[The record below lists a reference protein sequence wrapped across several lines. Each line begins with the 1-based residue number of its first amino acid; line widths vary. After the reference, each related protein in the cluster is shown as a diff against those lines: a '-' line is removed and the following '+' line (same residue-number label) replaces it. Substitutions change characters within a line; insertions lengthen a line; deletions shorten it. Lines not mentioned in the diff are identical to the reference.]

1 MMLFFLKSLIS
12 VIALLAACVLLPQ
25 FSLGLLR
32 VVLRGVGWVIR
43 KRTQARREAILA
55 RVHADDEELLAK
67 QPKPTSTSAPSAE
80 DEDWEKVDTSSGDI
94 SGRASQNSQQSGNE
108 EWTGIIGFFHPFCN
122 AGGGGERVLWE
133 AVRATQRRWPKAVCA
148 IYTGDLNVTK
158 AAMLERV
165 QNRFNIKLHAPT
177 VELLYLTTRKYVQSS
192 MYPYMTL
199 LGQSLGSLI
208 VGYDAFT
215 LLVPDI
221 FVDTMGYAFTVAF
234 CKLLFPSV
242 PTGAYVHYPTISTD
256 MLQSLDDK
264 TGLKGV
270 NAGAGTGHKG
280 TLKRKYWLAFARLYG
295 WVGSHIDVVMCNSSW
310 TSAHIRTIWGPS
322 RHNPLLSAQ
331 AIQYPD
337 PVVVFPP
344 TAVSDI
350 QSTIPVTRE
359 TESTRTPTLL
369 YIAQFRPEKNHPLIL
384 RSFARFLERHN
395 KNTTKST
402 TTSSSEEPQL
412 ILIGTVRPSSP
423 DETHIYNLRLLAHEL
438 RIRNNTTFLCDAS
451 WPTILSHL
459 STSSIGVNAMWN
471 EHFGICVVEYQAAG
485 LIAVVHDSGGP
496 REDIVVD
503 LPPPNDSENT
513 LALPGTTE
521 NGGSGATGF
530 RATSEEE
537 FAEAFEKAL
546 ALTPEE
552 RVSMR
557 LRAQRSALRFTEEEF
572 SRKWVGEIG
581 KLVGMV
587 SV

>member
-1 MMLFFLKSLIS
+1 
-12 VIALLAACVLLPQ
+12 
-25 FSLGLLR
+25 
-32 VVLRGVGWVIR
+32 
-43 KRTQARREAILA
+43 
-55 RVHADDEELLAK
+55 
-67 QPKPTSTSAPSAE
+67 
-80 DEDWEKVDTSSGDI
+80 
-94 SGRASQNSQQSGNE
+94 
-108 EWTGIIGFFHPFCN
+108 
-122 AGGGGERVLWE
+122 
-133 AVRATQRRWPKAVCA
+133 
-148 IYTGDLNVTK
+148 
-158 AAMLERV
+158 
-165 QNRFNIKLHAPT
+165 
-177 VELLYLTTRKYVQSS
+177 
-192 MYPYMTL
+192 MTL

-221 FVDTMGYAFTVAF
+221 FVDTMGYAFAVAF
-234 CKLLFPSV
+234 CKLLFPTV

-270 NAGAGTGHKG
+270 NAGAGTGLKG

-295 WVGSHIDVVMCNSSW
+295 WVGSHVDVVMCNSSW
-310 TSAHIRTIWGPS
+310 TSAHVRSIWGPS
-322 RHNPLLSAQ
+322 RHNPLNSSQ
-331 AIQYPD
+331 TIKYKD

-350 QSTIPVTRE
+350 QSTIPVTLE
-359 TESTRTPTLL
+359 TERSRTPTLL
-369 YIAQFRPEKNHPLIL
+369 YIAQFRPEKNHPHVL
-384 RSFARFLERHN
+384 RSFARFLERYN
-395 KNTTKST
+395 STQSDTSST
-402 TTSSSEEPQL
+402 TEEPQL
-412 ILIGTVRPSSP
+412 ILIGNVRPSSP

-459 STSSIGVNAMWN
+459 ASSSIGVNAMWN

-503 LPPPNDSENT
+503 LPEADTAPVT
-513 LALPGTTE
+513 AI
-521 NGGSGATGF
+521 GGRATGF
-530 RATSEEE
+530 RATTEEE
-537 FAEAFEKAL
+537 FADAFEKAL
-546 ALTPEE
+546 SLSSEE
-552 RVSMR
+552 KVAMR

-587 SV
+587 PT

>member
-1 MMLFFLKSLIS
+1 MLFLLKILIS

-25 FSLGLLR
+25 FPLGLLR
-32 VVLRGVGWVIR
+32 IVLRGVGWVIR
-43 KRTQARREAILA
+43 KRTQARREVILS
-55 RVHADDEELLAK
+55 RVRTDEDELLSKESKVA
-67 QPKPTSTSAPSAE
+67 STSAIPAD
-80 DEDWEKVDTSSGDI
+80 DEDWEKVDSSSGDNS
-94 SGRASQNSQQSGNE
+94 SGPASQNFQHSGAD

-158 AAMLERV
+158 EAMLERV
-165 QNRFNIKLHAPT
+165 QTRFNIQLHAPT

-221 FVDTMGYAFTVAF
+221 FVDTMGYAFAVAF

-264 TGLKGV
+264 TGLKGI
-270 NAGAGTGHKG
+270 NAGAGTGLKG

-295 WVGSHIDVVMCNSSW
+295 WIGGHIDVVMCNSSW
-310 TSAHIRTIWGPS
+310 TSSHIRSIWGPS
-322 RHNPLLSAQ
+322 RHTPFLSSQ
-331 AIQYPD
+331 TLKYKD

-350 QSTIPVTRE
+350 QFTIPVTPE
-359 TESTRTPTLL
+359 TETTRTPTLL

-395 KNTTKST
+395 KIKGLST
-402 TTSSSEEPQL
+402 EKQKPEPQL

-459 STSSIGVNAMWN
+459 GTASIGVNAMWN

-496 REDIVVD
+496 REDIVID
-503 LPPPNDSENT
+503 LPESDSGSNSLESR
-513 LALPGTTE
+513 GTR
-521 NGGSGATGF
+521 ATGF
-530 RATSEEE
+530 RATTEEE
-537 FAEAFEKAL
+537 FADAFEKAL
-546 ALTPEE
+546 SLSNDEK
-552 RVSMR
+552 VGMR
-557 LRAQRSALRFTEEEF
+557 LRARKSALRFTEEEF

-581 KLVGMV
+581 KLVGMTQ
-587 SV
+587 

>member
-1 MMLFFLKSLIS
+1 MMLLFLKFLIS
-12 VIALLAACVLLPQ
+12 VIAFLAACVLLPQ

-43 KRTQARREAILA
+43 KRTLARREAILA
-55 RVHADDEELLAK
+55 RVRAAEDLLSK
-67 QPKPTSTSAPSAE
+67 QPKLASTSATAVE
-80 DEDWEKVDTSSGDI
+80 DEDWEKVSSGDST
-94 SGRASQNSQQSGNE
+94 SGSASQNSQQAGAD
-108 EWTGIIGFFHPFCN
+108 EWTGIVGFFHPFCN

-148 IYTGDLNVTK
+148 IYTGDVEVTK

-165 QNRFNIKLHAPT
+165 QTRFNIKLHAPT

-221 FVDTMGYAFTVAF
+221 FIDTMGYAFAIAF

-256 MLQSLDDK
+256 MLQSLDDQ

-270 NAGAGTGHKG
+270 NAGAGTGLRG

-295 WVGSHIDVVMCNSSW
+295 WIGSHVDVVMCNSSW
-310 TSAHIRTIWGPS
+310 TSAHIRAIWGPS
-322 RHNPLLSAQ
+322 RHTPFLSSHT
-331 AIQYPD
+331 IKYKD

-350 QSTIPVTRE
+350 QSTIPVTPE
-359 TESTRTPTLL
+359 TEKTRTPTLL

-384 RSFARFLERHN
+384 RSFARFLERLN
-395 KNTTKST
+395 K
-402 TTSSSEEPQL
+402 TSPTGQGPGSQPHL
-412 ILIGTVRPSSP
+412 ILVGTVRPSSP

-459 STSSIGVNAMWN
+459 GSASIGVNAMWN

-503 LPPPNDSENT
+503 LPVSESES
-513 LALPGTTE
+513 LQDGSE
-521 NGGSGATGF
+521 IGGRATGF
-530 RATSEEE
+530 RATTEEE
-537 FAEAFEKAL
+537 FADAFGKAL
-546 ALTPEE
+546 SLRAEE
-552 RVSMR
+552 KVAMR
-557 LRAQRSALRFTEEEF
+557 LRARKSALRFTEEEF
-572 SRKWVGEIG
+572 SKKWVGEVR
-581 KLVGMV
+581 KLVDMTQ
-587 SV
+587 

>member
-1 MMLFFLKSLIS
+1 
-12 VIALLAACVLLPQ
+12 
-25 FSLGLLR
+25 
-32 VVLRGVGWVIR
+32 
-43 KRTQARREAILA
+43 
-55 RVHADDEELLAK
+55 
-67 QPKPTSTSAPSAE
+67 
-80 DEDWEKVDTSSGDI
+80 
-94 SGRASQNSQQSGNE
+94 
-108 EWTGIIGFFHPFCN
+108 
-122 AGGGGERVLWE
+122 
-133 AVRATQRRWPKAVCA
+133 
-148 IYTGDLNVTK
+148 
-158 AAMLERV
+158 
-165 QNRFNIKLHAPT
+165 
-177 VELLYLTTRKYVQSS
+177 

-199 LGQSLGSLI
+199 LGQSIGSLV

-234 CKLLFPSV
+234 CKLLFPTV

-270 NAGAGTGHKG
+270 NAGAGTGLKG

-295 WVGSHIDVVMCNSSW
+295 WVGSHVDVVMCNSSW
-310 TSAHIRTIWGPS
+310 TSAHVRTIWGPS
-322 RHNPLLSAQ
+322 RHNPLHSSQ
-331 AIQYPD
+331 TIKYKD

-359 TESTRTPTLL
+359 TERSRTPTLL
-369 YIAQFRPEKNHPLIL
+369 YIAQFRPEKNHPHVL
-384 RSFARFLERHN
+384 RSFARFLERYN
-395 KNTTKST
+395 ST
-402 TTSSSEEPQL
+402 QSGDSNATEEPQL
-412 ILIGTVRPSSP
+412 ILIGNVRPSSP

-459 STSSIGVNAMWN
+459 ASSSIGVNAMWN

-503 LPPPNDSENT
+503 LPETDTAPVT
-513 LALPGTTE
+513 AI
-521 NGGSGATGF
+521 GGRATGF
-530 RATSEEE
+530 RATTEEE
-537 FAEAFEKAL
+537 FADAFEKAL
-546 ALTPEE
+546 SLSSEE
-552 RVSMR
+552 KVAMR

-587 SV
+587 PT